1 MMCVCIEEVIDNDTN
16 DDYDDDDDDDDDEQK
31 SGDADSNGRPGSSAL
46 LTSLD

>member
-16 DDYDDDDDDDDDEQK
+16 DDDDDDHDDGDDQK

>member
-16 DDYDDDDDDDDDEQK
+16 DDDDDDHDDDDDQK

>member
-16 DDYDDDDDDDDDEQK
+16 DGGDDDDDDDQK

>member
-16 DDYDDDDDDDDDEQK
+16 DDDDDDDDDQK

>member
-16 DDYDDDDDDDDDEQK
+16 DDNDDDDDDDYYQK

>member
-16 DDYDDDDDDDDDEQK
+16 DEDDDDDDGQK

>member
-1 MMCVCIEEVIDNDTN
+1 MMCVCIEEVIGNDTN
-16 DDYDDDDDDDDDEQK
+16 DDDDDDHDDDDDQK